1 MKDKIIR
8 IVTLILFALVA
19 AAAIAYALGYYD
31 FTFIKR

>member
-1 MKDKIIR
+1 MKNRIIR
-8 IVTLILFALVA
+8 AVTIVLFALVA